1 LSGAQGLVGRPGHVW
16 ACSSC
21 PASPPLGGGGAGSK
35 WWAVFSRAGAVR
47 RRSSLAG
54 LGIVSALYVG
64 GRLREE
70 VSVLVIAHSDSKHKR
85 RPYGARLS
93 TVHKASRPH
102 ASIRM
107 PIAPIPL
114 VPPAS
119 TCHERTVCRYSSACV
134 KARLATRPASFSGV
148 RLVEGAVRVRERH
161 FSVCEQGSRGI
172 GEPERSEVFNE
183 CGADRCVTSVSVE
196 VGGGRCDQMVFSR
209 GCFW

>member
-93 TVHKASRPH
+93 TVHKASRSH
-102 ASIRM
+102 ASIRTSM
-107 PIAPIPL
+107 APTPL

-119 TCHERTVCRYSSACV
+119 TYHVNAACRHSSACV
-134 KARLATRPASFSGV
+134 TARLVTRPASVSRV
-148 RLVEGAVRVRERH
+148 RLVEGAVRVCGRHRSACER
-161 FSVCEQGSRGI
+161 GSEGS
-172 GEPERSEVFNE
+172 GEPE
-183 CGADRCVTSVSVE
+183 CQG
-196 VGGGRCDQMVFSR
+196 
-209 GCFW
+209 